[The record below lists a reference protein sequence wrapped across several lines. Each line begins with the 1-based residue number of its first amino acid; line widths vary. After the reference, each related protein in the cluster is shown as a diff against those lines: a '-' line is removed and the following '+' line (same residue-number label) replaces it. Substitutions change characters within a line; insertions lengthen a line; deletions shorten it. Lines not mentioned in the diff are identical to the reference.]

1 MNTLRIA
8 GDMTIYE
15 AAAQCG
21 EVLAALEGQDELEI
35 DLAGVTALDTAGLQ
49 VLMLAKKT
57 AAAHGASLRLTGHSA
72 AVVDAFDL
80 LQLGQFFGDAMV
92 IHP

>member
-1 MNTLRIA
+1 MSALRLT

-15 AAAQCG
+15 AAAQCVQ
-21 EVLAALEGQDELEI
+21 VLEALERRKDLEI
-35 DLAGVTALDTAGLQ
+35 DLSGVTALDTAGLQ
-49 VLMLAKKT
+49 LLILAKKT
-57 AAAHGASLRLTGHSA
+57 ASAQGGSLRLTGHSP

-80 LQLGQFFGDAMV
+80 LQLGQFFGDQIV

>member
-1 MNTLRIA
+1 MSTLRIA

-15 AAAQCG
+15 AAAQCAQLL
-21 EVLAALEGQDELEI
+21 EALERASDLEI
-35 DLAGVTALDTAGLQ
+35 DLSGVTALDTAGLQ
-49 VLMLAKKT
+49 LLILAKKT
-57 AAAHGASLRLTGHSA
+57 AAARGGTLRLSGHSP

-80 LQLGQFFGDAMV
+80 LQLGQFFGDQMV

>member
-15 AAAQCG
+15 AAAHSA
-21 EVLAALEGQDELEI
+21 EILAALAQSGNLEI
-35 DLAGVTALDTAGLQ
+35 DLSGVTALDTAGLQ
-49 VLMLAKKT
+49 LLILAKKT
-57 AAAHGASLRLTGHSA
+57 AAAQGGALQLTGHSP

-80 LQLGQFFGDAMV
+80 LQLSQFFGDQMV